1 MNWKHQVPA
10 CFGAADLR
18 WGSHALDQQRARDM
32 LKAAIDAGATM
43 TEIVAE
49 VEAFLQGKGAQAQH
63 IQAEVDKV
71 RNLSF

>member
-1 MNWKHQVPA
+1 MNWKQQVPG
-10 CFGAADLR
+10 CFGAADLK
-18 WGSHALDQQRARDM
+18 WGSHANDQQRARDM

-43 TEIVAE
+43 TDIVAE

-63 IQAEVDKV
+63 TQTQVDKV